1 MKSIIIPDIFGNHTS
16 GFDHGMPSKEKFVN
30 GYKSLVGKY
39 SFEWNGK
46 SSKIWKGQANIANA
60 IFLLYLLTM

>member
-1 MKSIIIPDIFGNHTS
+1 MPQPIMKKYKQGEM
-16 GFDHGMPSKEKFVN
+16 GMEYGMPSKEKFVN

-46 SSKIWKGQANIANA
+46 SSKI
-60 IFLLYLLTM
+60 